1 MNRAVAT
8 AIAALPFVVA
18 YALYATGTL
27 ERMDFAIDRHRWG
40 PKPPHE
46 GPTRPLEN
54 YAGWWQREG
63 VPNFGTE
70 WVSRIIVRTEG
81 KRAWL
86 RMWHYCETKYCEQ
99 GEFEADV
106 HGKPPGDVYAL
117 EVVRKKGPEMFWTI
131 TLRPNGD
138 NPNSLIILDD
148 RRAKDPMRNPNDNQ
162 SSMTGLRRAK

>member
-1 MNRAVAT
+1 MNRAAAISIGVA
-8 AIAALPFVVA
+8 PFVLA
-18 YALYATGTL
+18 IGLYATGTL
-27 ERMDFAIDRHRWG
+27 EWMDNAIERHRWG
-40 PKPPHE
+40 PKAPHA

-63 VPNFGTE
+63 IPNYGTE

-106 HGKPPGDVYAL
+106 YGKPPDDVYAL
-117 EVVRKKGPEMFWTI
+117 EVVRKKGKDVFWTI

-138 NPNSLIILDD
+138 NPKSLVILDD
-148 RRAKDPMRNPNDNQ
+148 RRARDPGKNPMDNQ
-162 SSMTGLRRAK
+162 SSFTALRRVK